1 MKHIANSSAI
11 TRFKEYHYDC
21 VRLGIGLYGYTAVIE
36 DQKQLQNT
44 VTLKSIITQLK
55 MVKKDETIGYNR
67 TFVAPKDMKIAMV
80 PIGYADGFPKELSNG
95 VGSMIVAGKKC
106 PVVGKICM
114 DMTMIEVTGL
124 DVKEEDEVVIYN
136 DINNLNM
143 ISKAIQKSPYELLTA
158 ISKRVQRIYIRD

>member
-1 MKHIANSSAI
+1 
-11 TRFKEYHYDC
+11 
-21 VRLGIGLYGYTAVIE
+21 
-36 DQKQLQNT
+36 
-44 VTLKSIITQLK
+44 
-55 MVKKDETIGYNR
+55 
-67 TFVAPKDMKIAMV
+67 
-80 PIGYADGFPKELSNG
+80 
-95 VGSMIVAGKKC
+95 MIVAGKKC